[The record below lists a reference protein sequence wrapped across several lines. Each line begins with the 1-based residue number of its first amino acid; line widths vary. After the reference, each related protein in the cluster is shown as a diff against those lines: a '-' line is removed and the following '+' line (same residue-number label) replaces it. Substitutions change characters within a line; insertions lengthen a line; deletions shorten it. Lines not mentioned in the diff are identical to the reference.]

1 MLFMND
7 IFLLSGEQH
16 RLLYSTGEKAWVLSM
31 ENRKAWP
38 IELSTHALS
47 GFQAI
52 HTDAIDERRPTQ
64 AMLRALEKAK
74 QTLGDLPKKV
84 PEIFDAKMRS
94 MFIEERVAQGFCRG
108 TLYRLLRRYWVGGQS
123 VAALMPEFDKCGR
136 TQSSVTGN
144 RGAKCRDGGGN
155 AVTYQLNEE
164 DIAAFKK
171 VIDEAYLADINMGIS
186 ATYSKLIREHYK
198 SPDANGKVW
207 LHPGGLRP
215 SLRQFTYFLY
225 KNYTL
230 EVRLRRR
237 HGDKDFERD
246 HRPILDSVLSRCH
259 GVGHQYEADATI
271 ADVYLVAAADRR
283 KIVGKPT
290 IYYIIDRKSR
300 LIVGWYVGLENP
312 SWVCALQAL
321 QSISADKSAI
331 CQRYGVT
338 YDPADWPAHEVFP
351 AEVIADRGE
360 MLTKESERIAENLYT
375 TVVNLPSQR
384 PDHKPI
390 VESAFKV
397 TRVRMQD
404 GIPGFDPPE
413 NAKRRMGKK
422 YEKDACLTLDEFSK
436 IILLSIIEHNRR
448 PIREYDLSPAEL
460 IAGLIPSPLNIWQ
473 HDVVSR
479 AGTLAKFTAAQAQM
493 ALLPRG
499 MGTVSEEGI
508 LFGGC
513 HYTCPKAIANGL
525 FTQAR
530 KHRFKVEVIFDMRLV
545 NSVWVRLPTS
555 GGKRAEVI
563 LCTLIPKSVKYAG
576 LSFAEVELYKRLGR
590 KNKAGIEQARLQASA
605 DYHREADAVTENARK
620 ELKAAG
626 PKKSRTA
633 RRKDIKPDRLNELRT
648 ERQNIAG
655 HQPSSTF
662 ETGDNTGKVISF
674 VGAKEAIADS
684 STVPKTASPTPITTN
699 LNADEHLR
707 ILRERMKNG

>member
-7 IFLLSGEQH
+7 VFLLSGEKH
-16 RLLYSTGEKAWVLSM
+16 RLLHSNGQKAWVLSM

-38 IELSTHALS
+38 IELSAHTLS
-47 GFQAI
+47 EFQSVHI
-52 HTDAIDERRPTQ
+52 DAIDERQPTK

-74 QTLGDLPKKV
+74 LTLGDLPKKV
-84 PEIFDAKMRS
+84 PEIFDAKMRA
-94 MFIEERVAQGFCRG
+94 MFIEERVAQGYCRA

-123 VAALMPEFDKCGR
+123 AAALMPAFDKCGR
-136 TQSSVTGN
+136 TQSGVTGN
-144 RGAKCRDGGGN
+144 RGAKCRYGGN
-155 AVTYQLNEE
+155 AVSYQLTKG
-164 DIAAFKK
+164 DIATFRK
-171 VIDEAYLADINMGIS
+171 VIDEVYLADINMGIS
-186 ATYSKLIREHYK
+186 ATYSKLIREHYQAL
-198 SPDANGKVW
+198 DANGKAW
-207 LHPGGLRP
+207 IHPSGMRP
-215 SLRQFTYFLY
+215 SLRQFGYFLR
-225 KNYTL
+225 KNYSL
-230 EVRLRRR
+230 QVRLRRR
-237 HGDKDFERD
+237 HGEKDYERD
-246 HRPILDSVLSRCH
+246 HRPILDSVLSRCY

-271 ADVYLVAAADRR
+271 ADVYLVASADRK
-283 KIVGKPT
+283 KIIGKPT

-360 MLTKESERIAENLYT
+360 MLTRDSERIAENLYT

-397 TRVRMQD
+397 TRVRLQD
-404 GIPGFDPPE
+404 GVPGFDPPE

-436 IILLSIIEHNRR
+436 IILLSVIEHNRR
-448 PIREYDLSPAEL
+448 PIKEYDLSPAEL
-460 IAGLIPSPLNIWQ
+460 TAGLIPAPLDIWR

-479 AGTLAKFTAAQAQM
+479 AGALAKFTASQAQM

-508 LFGGC
+508 LFKGC
-513 HYTCPKAIANGL
+513 YYTCPQAIASGL

-530 KHRFKVEVIFDMRLV
+530 KQRFKVEVIFDMRLV
-545 NSVWVRLPTS
+545 DSVWIRLPRS
-555 GGKRAEVI
+555 GGQRSEVH
-563 LCTLIPKSVKYAG
+563 LCTLTPNSVKYGG
-576 LSFAEVELYKRLGR
+576 LSFAEVELYERLRGQNR
-590 KNKAGIEQARLQASA
+590 SVIEQARLQASA
-605 DYHREADAVTENARK
+605 DYHRETDAVAENARRA
-620 ELKAAG
+620 LKAAG

-648 ERQNIAG
+648 ERQTIAG

-662 ETGDNTGKVISF
+662 ETGNNTGKVIPF
-674 VGAKEAIADS
+674 GGAKEAMADS
-684 STVPKTASPTPITTN
+684 SSAPKTESLTPVTTN
-699 LNADEHLR
+699 LNANEHLR
-707 ILRERMKNG
+707 RLREKMKNG